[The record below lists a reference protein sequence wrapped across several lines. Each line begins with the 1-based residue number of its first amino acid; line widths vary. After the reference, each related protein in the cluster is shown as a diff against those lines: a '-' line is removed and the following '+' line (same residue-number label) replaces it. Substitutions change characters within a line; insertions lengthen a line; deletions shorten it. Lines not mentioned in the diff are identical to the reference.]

1 MQKWMQPVHTVY
13 AMKNVKLY
21 NEGVL
26 SDLITFMQ
34 KPLYRPTRLQLMW
47 IESVESVLP
56 LVGDFLFWLVIFF
69 GFVLSLKVQIER
81 FHI

>member
-21 NEGVL
+21 NEG
-26 SDLITFMQ
+26 DLITFMQ
-34 KPLYRPTRLQLMW
+34 KPLCRPTRLQLMW